1 MVATYMYMRLCG
13 YPAERITILATYN
26 GQKMLL
32 RDVLNERCGRHPLFG
47 LPARVTTVDK
57 YQGQQ
62 NDYVLLSLVGP
73 PRASLKRAL
82 DRSVDPLRAALR
94 SRRAVVAVAL
104 AVCRRSSSSSSCDS
118 SDRLTCFCLL
128 VVPLGLPPSLPLLV
142 SPCFA

>member
-32 RDVLNERCGRHPLFG
+32 RDVLNERCGGHPLFG

-104 AVCRRSSSSSSCDS
+104 AVCRRCSSSSCDS

-128 VVPLGLPPSLPLLV
+128 VVPLGLPPSRPLLV
-142 SPCFA
+142 PLCFA